1 MITVPVV
8 DIVWISCHDTWFYIV
23 DTVLNSD
30 YSVMNVVIVI
40 VHPCLV
46 DRGAKPIVRRAVFQ
60 LFCLGVLSHIHIF
73 IMRLLKVCHS
83 RTGLNCVMHH
93 STSHTY
99 LAIYDCDYDILE
111 R

>member
-8 DIVWISCHDTWFYIV
+8 DIVWISCRDTWFYIV
-23 DTVLNSD
+23 DIVLNSD
-30 YSVMNVVIVI
+30 YSVVSVVIVI
-40 VHPCLV
+40 VQPYLV

-83 RTGLNCVMHH
+83 CTGLNCVMHP

-99 LAIYDCDYDILE
+99 LVTYDHDYDMLE